1 MLEYPEMYTIAQQ
14 MKQSIVGKTIQN
26 GELHKTNSNLFMSSH
41 DAENYQLL
49 SGGKVTEIDF
59 FAPELYIRLDN
70 GYGILICQCGG
81 KILYHPDSSKI
92 ADNHSIH
99 FTFTD
104 GTAISYTMKLWS
116 LGIFAVKHEDWENR
130 KQANAEKQFQP
141 LAESQEKFID
151 FVKKVSAEDPLA
163 AKTFLAK
170 YVAGVMSSC
179 AGAILLKACVHPSK
193 KITVLTEEELGRI
206 YQSMYHLLSEACKE
220 GGRSSE
226 SDFYGA
232 KGGCTSVIERKD
244 IGKPCPNCG
253 NPLEKISVGG
263 IMAYC
268 PVCQKKK

>member
-116 LGIFAVKHEDWENR
+116 MIN
-130 KQANAEKQFQP
+130 
-141 LAESQEKFID
+141 
-151 FVKKVSAEDPLA
+151 SAQL
-163 AKTFLAK
+163 FF
-170 YVAGVMSSC
+170 G
-179 AGAILLKACVHPSK
+179 
-193 KITVLTEEELGRI
+193 
-206 YQSMYHLLSEACKE
+206 
-220 GGRSSE
+220 
-226 SDFYGA
+226 
-232 KGGCTSVIERKD
+232 
-244 IGKPCPNCG
+244 
-253 NPLEKISVGG
+253 
-263 IMAYC
+263 
-268 PVCQKKK
+268 